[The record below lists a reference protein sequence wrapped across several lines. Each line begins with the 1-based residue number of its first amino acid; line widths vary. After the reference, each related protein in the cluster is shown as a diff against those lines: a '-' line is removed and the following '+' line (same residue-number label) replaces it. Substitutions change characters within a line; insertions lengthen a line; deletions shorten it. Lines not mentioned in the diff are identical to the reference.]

1 MDTFLEHSQQYQ
13 LGTWKVC
20 PLTNTLSN
28 QSDSNKTDS
37 NNTDTHSIDNKSMQ
51 VLLFLMQHAGE
62 QVTKAQIFEHV
73 WKGSVVA
80 DDILSVSVSKIR
92 KALGDNA
99 RSPTFIKT
107 IPGVGYVLIA
117 EVIKIDRTVH
127 KTTTKTLSARLYI
140 AVLILLLIASLG
152 VAFLNATFYSADEDS
167 ISNRFNIKSIA
178 VLPFDDLSGERDN
191 QYFTDGLSD
200 AIINQLAQIK
210 SLKVISRYSSF
221 TYRGKYNP
229 SEIGKALKVD
239 TLLDGSVQTVGE
251 QIRINVRIF
260 STKNGQQLWSKTFT
274 FDSENLNSF
283 KLQDNISVAIQ
294 EIIQPDFNSGSEPAD
309 TINAQAYEW
318 YLMGQ
323 YHWRQ
328 RNPKSLNKAVT
339 YFKHSLELEPDYA
352 EAHVG
357 LSITYAFLHDFGNW
371 SENRALDTALPH
383 INKALVLK
391 PDSATALAAKGML
404 LSNKALYQ
412 ARLGDS
418 EPSLYQQAE
427 QAFLRSLELEN
438 NATTHHWYSTLLK
451 RMGKDS
457 EVIQH
462 MNQAIELNPLSA
474 SMKRSFSFYLQSL
487 GKRDT
492 AQRMFQR
499 AFSLEPDNFSR
510 VIDAAKMFRHSP
522 QSVMDTARWQVAN
535 AELISNCAS
544 VEYCEQLVLMYLS
557 IGANQ
562 AAQNILS
569 KMWSRHTH
577 FRDSLYLIAAGL
589 NGEDQKI
596 VSHFESLA
604 AILPDNKKVL
614 FNLAVAQ
621 FRVTQFRQAQ
631 KNLLQLYPEWRT
643 QESFEP
649 GDITVDNYLALVLYA
664 ATLSNLDKKDSAETL
679 LKNLQA
685 FLKQDK
691 VFNKVEAEFTLAEI
705 NAQLNNTPQAL
716 QHLASAL
723 ELGWLEYYDREWW
736 PLQTNHLLRPLH
748 NKPEF
753 QLLLEQHQQQ
763 LDHLRREIAN
773 ILN

>member
-1 MDTFLEHSQQYQ
+1 
-13 LGTWKVC
+13 
-20 PLTNTLSN
+20 
-28 QSDSNKTDS
+28 
-37 NNTDTHSIDNKSMQ
+37 MQ
-51 VLLFLMQHAGE
+51 VLLFLIQHAGE

-107 IPGVGYVLIA
+107 LPGVGYVLIA
-117 EVIKIDRTVH
+117 EAKKIDRAEH
-127 KTTTKTLSARLYI
+127 KTTNKVKSSSLYI
-140 AVLILLLIASLG
+140 TILILLLIVSLG
-152 VAFLNATFYSADEDS
+152 AVYLDTDSKSTDEDAL
-167 ISNRFNIKSIA
+167 SNQFNIKSIA
-178 VLPFDDLSGERDN
+178 VLPFDDLSAKQDN

-229 SEIGKALKVD
+229 LEIGKALKVD

-251 QIRINVRIF
+251 QVRINVRIF
-260 STKNGQQLWSKTFT
+260 STKNGQQLWSKTFA
-274 FDSENLNSF
+274 FDNENLNSF
-283 KLQDNISVAIQ
+283 ELQDNISAAIQ
-294 EIIQPDFNSGSEPAD
+294 EIIQPDFNPGSVPAK

-352 EAHVG
+352 ETHVG
-357 LSITYAFLHDFGNW
+357 LGITYAFLHDFGNW

-383 INKALVLK
+383 INKALALN

-412 ARLGDS
+412 ARLGESD
-418 EPSLYQQAE
+418 PSFYQQAE

-474 SMKRSFSFYLQSL
+474 SMKRSFSYYLQSL

-510 VIDAAKMFRHSP
+510 VIDSAKMFRHSP
-522 QSVMDTARWQVAN
+522 NSVIDTARWQAAN
-535 AELISNCAS
+535 AELITNCAS

-557 IGANQ
+557 VGANQ
-562 AAQNILS
+562 AAQNILN
-569 KMWSRHTH
+569 KMWSRHAH
-577 FRDSLYLIAAGL
+577 FRDSLYLIAAGR

-604 AILPDNKKVL
+604 AFLPDNKKLL

-621 FRVTQFRQAQ
+621 FRASQFRQAQ
-631 KNLLQLYPEWRT
+631 KSLLQLYPEWHAE
-643 QESFEP
+643 ESIEP
-649 GDITVDNYLALVLYA
+649 GDITADNYLALVLYA
-664 ATLSNLDKKDSAETL
+664 ATLSNLDNKDSAEIL

-691 VFNKVEAEFTLAEI
+691 VFDKVEAEFALAEI
-705 NAQLNNTPQAL
+705 NAQLDNVPQAL
-716 QHLASAL
+716 LHLASAL
-723 ELGWLEYYDREWW
+723 EIGWLEYYDGEWW
-736 PLQTNHLLRPLH
+736 PLKANHLLRPLH
-748 NKPEF
+748 NQPEF
-753 QLLLEQHQQQ
+753 QLLLAQHQQQ
-763 LDHLRREIAN
+763 LKQLQGKITN